1 MFSATN
7 KNSVNQ
13 KIVIQYNDKDCQRY
27 SLKIYFKYPFLKAY
41 ISKEKFADI
50 LDKANIIINDSK
62 LKKAKFDKIEINNW
76 IYILIALVLIFIVI
90 YICLFYYIP
99 RTEKH
104 HKGMRIC
111 GIVFFFLSILILFII
126 EGHNSLRTIESSKTL
141 FDFYKDDMINYIK
154 ELNDEYKDSMIFE
167 FDEKNKNIIC
177 HVKPKGKDANKKKDK
192 KFLGKIKSMGNIEI
206 MKISNT
212 FDT

>member
-13 KIVIQYNDKDCQRY
+13 KIVIQYNDKDCQRH
-27 SLKIYFKYPFLKAY
+27 SLKFYFKYPFLKAY

-126 EGHNSLRTIESSKTL
+126 EGHNSLRTIENNKTL

-177 HVKPKGKDANKKKDK
+177 HVKTKGKDANKKKDK
-192 KFLGKIKSMGNIEI
+192 KFLEKIKSILE
-206 MKISNT
+206 
-212 FDT
+212 